1 MPGMG
6 QMIYERGRLDGEQ
19 QGKQQGE
26 QQGEQNAIVK
36 SIRNLMTTMKWTA
49 EQAMDALMISADQR
63 PTYTELVNQTN

>member
-19 QGKQQGE
+19 R
-26 QQGEQNAIVK
+26 GEQNAIVQ

-49 EQAMDALMISADQR
+49 EQAIDVNYTRS
-63 PTYTELVNQTN
+63 TYYPERII